1 MLHAKTNDLSAFGAY
16 APHGLL
22 RFLIG
27 LTRCQSAN
35 WLGKRT
41 AFILRAIATRTLA
54 GRPVDIQTLGA
65 NMRLYPFNNVCEKR
79 ILFTPQYFDAAE
91 INYLRQK
98 ITPDFVFV
106 DIGANVGGYA
116 LCVAAMAGP
125 KARILALEPQPEIF
139 ERLVYNI
146 RQNSFAT
153 IKALDCAVADKE
165 GEITL
170 FIAPGNRGETSMRL
184 VHSDVSAEQMRVQAR
199 PLAALLK
206 EEGLERIDA
215 IKLDVEGAEDIIL
228 DAFLHDAP
236 QAVWPKM
243 FMIEKSPSRWA
254 IDLFGLLKR
263 HGYVEKLV
271 TKLNVIWEKA

>member
-1 MLHAKTNDLSAFGAY
+1 MPYAKTNDLSAFGSY
-16 APHGLL
+16 APDGIV

-27 LTRCQSAN
+27 LTRCQSPN

-41 AFILRAIATRTLA
+41 AFALRALATRALG
-54 GRPVDIQTLGA
+54 GRPVDIKTFGA

-91 INYLRQK
+91 LDYLRQK

-170 FIAPGNRGETSMRL
+170 FIASGNRGETSMRL
-184 VHSDVSAEQMRVQAR
+184 VHSDVMAEQMRVQAR

-228 DAFLHDAP
+228 DAFLRDAP
-236 QAVWPKM
+236 RTVWPEM
-243 FMIEKSPSRWA
+243 LLIEKSPSRWT
-254 IDLFGLLKR
+254 IDLFGRLR
-263 HGYVEKLV
+263 QHGYVEKLA